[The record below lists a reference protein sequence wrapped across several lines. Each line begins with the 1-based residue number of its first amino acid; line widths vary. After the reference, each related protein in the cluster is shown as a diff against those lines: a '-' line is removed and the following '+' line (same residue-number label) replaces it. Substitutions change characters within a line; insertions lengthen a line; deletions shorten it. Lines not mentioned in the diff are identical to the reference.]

1 MKNILIIGL
10 GSIGQR
16 HFRNLKKINKNL
28 KFFAIR
34 RKKKSP
40 HLNNNNKVIKKKF
53 LSQKNQIKEINFN
66 QITNFKFDL
75 ALITNPTSLH
85 LQTAIKIAKK
95 KINLFIEKPISNN
108 TKMIYDLLKL
118 IKKNKLI
125 CAVGF
130 QTRYDDLLDKI
141 KSIID
146 SKELGE
152 IQKCYIEHK
161 HYLPYHHV
169 YEDYKI
175 SYASRKDLG
184 GGVLLCFS
192 HEFDYANFL
201 FGNPKYSYCSIQNS
215 NKLKIN
221 VESSSLIIAKY
232 NKNINVIFDLDFW
245 KKKPTRNCRIQFDDG
260 FVDWNL
266 LKNQLKIIKNGKIK
280 TFKSKFRKRND
291 LFIEQLKQ
299 VLKCIKLKKKPKSNI
314 FNGISNIENIE
325 KIKQLSRFN

>member
-40 HLNNNNKVIKKKF
+40 HLNNNNKVVKRKF

-66 QITNFKFDL
+66 QIANFKFDL

-108 TKMIYDLLKL
+108 TKMIYNLQKL
-118 IKKNKLI
+118 INKNKLI

-130 QTRYDDLLDKI
+130 QTRYDDLLDKL

-152 IQKCYIEHK
+152 VQKCYIEHK

-169 YEDYKI
+169 YENYKI

-201 FGNPKYSYCSIQNS
+201 FGKPKYSYCSIQYS

-221 VESSSLIIAKY
+221 VESSSLVVAKY

-280 TFKSKFRKRND
+280 TIKSKFKKRND

-314 FNGISNIENIE
+314 FNGISNVENIE

>member
-16 HFRNLKKINKNL
+16 HFLNLKKINKNL

-314 FNGISNIENIE
+314 FNGISNVENIE

>member
-40 HLNNNNKVIKKKF
+40 HLNNNNKVVKRKF

-66 QITNFKFDL
+66 QIANFKFDL
-75 ALITNPTSLH
+75 ALITNPTSMH

-108 TKMIYDLLKL
+108 TKMIYNLQKL
-118 IKKNKLI
+118 INKNKLI

-130 QTRYDDLLDKI
+130 QTRYDDLLDKL

-152 IQKCYIEHK
+152 VQKCYIEHK

-169 YEDYKI
+169 YENYKM

-201 FGNPKYSYCSIQNS
+201 FGKPKYSYCSIQYS

-221 VESSSLIIAKY
+221 VESSSLVVAKY

-260 FVDWNL
+260 FADWNL

-280 TFKSKFRKRND
+280 TIKSKFKKRND

-314 FNGISNIENIE
+314 FNGISNVENIE

>member
-34 RKKKSP
+34 KKKKSP

-85 LQTAIKIAKK
+85 LDTAIKIAKK
-95 KINLFIEKPISNN
+95 KINLFIEKPVSNN
-108 TKMIYDLLKL
+108 SKKVFKLLRL
-118 IKKNKLI
+118 INKNKLI

-130 QTRYDDLLDKI
+130 QTRYDDLLNKL
-141 KSIID
+141 KNIIN
-146 SKELGE
+146 SKELGQVE
-152 IQKCYIEHK
+152 KCYIEHK
-161 HYLPYHHV
+161 HYLPYHHL
-169 YEDYKI
+169 YENYKL

-201 FGNPKYSYCSIQNS
+201 FGMPKFLYCSAEKLK
-215 NKLKIN
+215 KLKIN
-221 VESSSLIIAKY
+221 VESSVIVVARY
-232 NKNINVIFDLDFW
+232 PKNIKVIFDLDFW
-245 KKKPTRNCRIQFDDG
+245 KKRPARSCRIQFEEG
-260 FVDWNL
+260 FIEWDLQKNL
-266 LKNQLKIIKNGKIK
+266 LKIDKKGKIKIIK
-280 TFKSKFRKRND
+280 SKFKKRND
-291 LFIEQLKQ
+291 LFIEQFKK
-299 VLKCIKLKKKPKSNI
+299 VMESIKLNKFPKSNI
-314 FNGISNIENIE
+314 INGISNIKDIE
-325 KIKQLSRFN
+325 KIKKISRLN